1 MSQLFT
7 ALAESAALRRLY
19 GPVCKGCNHDHN
31 ISDKEIESR
40 TNRNHDATTLLQCKY
55 GTRPQWPFCDK
66 HTNEM
71 IKTRSWKKIKKI
83 NSQRR

>member
-1 MSQLFT
+1 MMSQLFT
-7 ALAESAALRRLY
+7 ALAESAALKRLY

-40 TNRNHDATTLLQCKY
+40 TNRNHDATTWLKY
-55 GTRPQWPFCDK
+55 KEGPQWPFCDK

-71 IKTRSWKKIKKI
+71 IKTGSWKKIKKI
-83 NSQRR
+83 NSQNRR